1 MKYQDHVTQYYLRQA
16 GGGQYYS
23 GTTYQKGYGVGSWL
37 GGLFRSVLPLLKSG
51 AVAVGKEAARAGAH
65 VLADVASG
73 DNIRA
78 SAKRHGGEAVENLK
92 TKAGNVKGY
101 TTAFP
106 NGSHAQFI
114 VQSSAYRAGPLDYLS
129 HTVGSRKK
137 HCTNITAA
145 DNSDATLVNYG
156 FHAQWSQVD
165 VSINGTVIS
174 QSTLTYPY
182 RAFIETKLNYD
193 KAAKDTHLQQQMWY
207 EDSTGH
213 LDSLNGE
220 ENLRLAARR
229 SRTRQSRVFE
239 MMGPLHLDLCNVDK
253 LLLNNC
259 SLRIK
264 LTRNRDSFALMSTKA
279 SEKIKL
285 LDVKLFV
292 RRVTIS
298 PSVLLAHAQALEK
311 SPAKYPV
318 NRIDIK
324 TVTITQGL
332 RDKTIDNLF
341 LNIIIGFVDNRAF
354 NGDYTRNPFNF
365 QHFNLNYIQM
375 HVDLDPVP
383 AQPLTPDFS
392 NDLYME
398 CYNTLFSGTGIHW
411 KDEGNNISWSAYPK
425 GSTLFA
431 FDLSPDWS
439 ANQPHWNLQRQG
451 TLRLDLR
458 FAAPLAQPIDCIIY
472 AEFQNLIEIDK
483 NRNVIVDFSI

>member
-1 MKYQDHVTQYYLRQA
+1 MALMHSSSSEALPTELDLRITYLTQLAQEKSTLQVFNPLPNFDSSNMIELEVPGVKYSYLDLPHMMLYTKQKIVNA
-16 GGGQYYS
+16 DGS
-23 GTTYQKGYGVGSWL
+23 DITT
-37 GGLFRSVLPLLKSG
+37 
-51 AVAVGKEAARAGAH
+51 
-65 VLADVASG
+65 
-73 DNIRA
+73 
-78 SAKRHGGEAVENLK
+78 
-92 TKAGNVKGY
+92 
-101 TTAFP
+101 
-106 NGSHAQFI
+106 
-114 VQSSAYRAGPLDYLS
+114 
-129 HTVGSRKK
+129 
-137 HCTNITAA
+137 A

-165 VSINGTVIS
+165 VSIKGTVIS

-193 KAAKDTHLQQQMWY
+193 KAAKDTHQQQRMWY
-207 EDSTGH
+207 EDSPGH

-220 ENLRLAARR
+220 ENLGLAARH

-239 MMGPLHLDLCNVDK
+239 MMGHLHLDLCNVDK

-264 LTRNRDSFALMSTKA
+264 LTRNRDSFALMNY
-279 SEKIKL
+279 KL
-285 LDVKLFV
+285 LDVKLFL

-341 LNIIIGFVDNRAF
+341 LNSLPQRVIIGFVDNRAF

-365 QHFNLNYIQM
+365 QHFNLNYIQR
-375 HVDLDPVP
+375 HVDGDPVP

-398 CYNTLFSGTGIHW
+398 CYNTLFSGT
-411 KDEGNNISWSAYPK
+411 DEGNNISWSAYPK

-431 FDLSPDWS
+431 FDLSPGWF
-439 ANQPHWNLQRQG
+439 AHPPHWNLQRQV

-458 FAAPLAQPIDCIIY
+458 FAAPLAQPINCIIY
-472 AEFQNLIEIDK
+472 AEFQNLTEFDK
-483 NRNVIVDFSI
+483 NRNVIVNFSI

>member
-1 MKYQDHVTQYYLRQA
+1 MALMHSSSSEALPTELDLWITYLTQLAQEKSTV
-16 GGGQYYS
+16 QVFNPLVNFDS
-23 GTTYQKGYGVGSWL
+23 SNTIELEVPGVGYSYL
-37 GGLFRSVLPLLKSG
+37 DLPHMMLYTKQKIVNADGSDIT
-51 AVAVGKEAARAGAH
+51 AA
-65 VLADVASG
+65 
-73 DNIRA
+73 DNSDA
-78 SAKRHGGEAVENLK
+78 TLVNYG
-92 TKAGNVKGY
+92 
-101 TTAFP
+101 F
-106 NGSHAQFI
+106 HAQWSQVDVSINGTVISLPFLRLPFLMALMHSSSSEALPTELDLWITYLTQLAQEKSTVQVFNPLVNFDSSNTIELEVPGVGYSYLDLPHMMLYTKQKI
-114 VQSSAYRAGPLDYLS
+114 VNTD
-129 HTVGSRKK
+129 GSD
-137 HCTNITAA
+137 ITAA

-182 RAFIETKLNYD
+182 RAFIETELNYD
-193 KAAKDTHLQQQMWY
+193 KAAKDTHLQQRRMWY
-207 EDSTGH
+207 EDSPGH

-220 ENLRLAARR
+220 ENLGLAARR

-341 LNIIIGFVDNRAF
+341 LNSLPQRVIIGFVDNRAF
-354 NGDYTRNPFNF
+354 KDYTRNPFNF
-365 QHFNLNYIQM
+365 QHFNLNYSDACRWRPCTSTAS
-375 HVDLDPVP
+375 H
-383 AQPLTPDFS
+383 AR
-392 NDLYME
+392 
-398 CYNTLFSGTGIHW
+398 LF
-411 KDEGNNISWSAYPK
+411 K
-425 GSTLFA
+425 
-431 FDLSPDWS
+431 
-439 ANQPHWNLQRQG
+439 
-451 TLRLDLR
+451 
-458 FAAPLAQPIDCIIY
+458 
-472 AEFQNLIEIDK
+472 
-483 NRNVIVDFSI
+483 

>member
-1 MKYQDHVTQYYLRQA
+1 MALMHRSSSEALPTELDLWITYLTQLAQEKSTVQVFNPLA
-16 GGGQYYS
+16 NFDS
-23 GTTYQKGYGVGSWL
+23 SNTIELEVPGVGYSYL
-37 GGLFRSVLPLLKSG
+37 DLPHMMLYTKQKI
-51 AVAVGKEAARAGAH
+51 VN
-65 VLADVASG
+65 AD
-73 DNIRA
+73 
-78 SAKRHGGEAVENLK
+78 
-92 TKAGNVKGY
+92 
-101 TTAFP
+101 
-106 NGSHAQFI
+106 GS
-114 VQSSAYRAGPLDYLS
+114 D
-129 HTVGSRKK
+129 
-137 HCTNITAA
+137 ITAA

-193 KAAKDTHLQQQMWY
+193 KAAKDTHLRESGAQRMWY
-207 EDSTGH
+207 EDSPGH

-220 ENLRLAARR
+220 ENLGLAARR

-239 MMGPLHLDLCNVDK
+239 MMGPLHLDLGNVDK

-285 LDVKLFV
+285 LDVKLVV

-311 SPAKYPV
+311 SHAKYPV

-341 LNIIIGFVDNRAF
+341 LNSLPQRVIIGFVDNRAF

-365 QHFNLNYIQM
+365 
-375 HVDLDPVP
+375 
-383 AQPLTPDFS
+383 
-392 NDLYME
+392 
-398 CYNTLFSGTGIHW
+398 
-411 KDEGNNISWSAYPK
+411 
-425 GSTLFA
+425 
-431 FDLSPDWS
+431 
-439 ANQPHWNLQRQG
+439 
-451 TLRLDLR
+451 
-458 FAAPLAQPIDCIIY
+458 
-472 AEFQNLIEIDK
+472 
-483 NRNVIVDFSI
+483 